1 MSIRALPNYNADER
15 KLKQVLI
22 NLLSNA
28 VKYTPAG
35 GRIKMQA
42 RRDEIGDLILTVAD
56 TGIGIPPGALVNVM
70 EPFGQVDN
78 AINRKYSG
86 TGLGLPL
93 TRGLVELHGGT
104 MTLASEQRVGTTV
117 TIRLPGSRFVQSG
130 R

>member
-1 MSIRALPNYNADER
+1 MLFRS
-15 KLKQVLI
+15 QVLI

-28 VKYTPAG
+28 VKYTPVG
-35 GRIKMQA
+35 GRIRMQA

-93 TRGLVELHGGT
+93 TRGLVELHGGS
-104 MTLASEQRVGTTV
+104 MTLTSEQRAGTTV
-117 TIRLPGSRFVQSG
+117 TIRLPGSRFAPPA